1 MTCSVYFLQTCDIL
15 ALSCFFCGFSL
26 RQTENN
32 FIDLRKIEAETKEK
46 IQAVNAQK
54 VTIVAAFIA
63 QMKVSVNA
71 LKIGGLNMTV
81 FGVSACLND
90 IFVFSFAFEF

>member
-1 MTCSVYFLQTCDIL
+1 M
-15 ALSCFFCGFSL
+15 ALSCLFCEFSL

-46 IQAVNAQK
+46 IQAVNAEK

>member
-1 MTCSVYFLQTCDIL
+1 M
-15 ALSCFFCGFSL
+15 
-26 RQTENN
+26 ENN

-63 QMKVSVNA
+63 QMKVRVNA
-71 LKIGGLNMTV
+71 LKIRGLNMTV
-81 FGVSACLND
+81 VGVSTCMND
-90 IFVFSFAFEF
+90 IFSFAL